1 MLINLLLILSLV
13 VLWSRNFIEGFNGN
27 GGLIERLR
35 NYLRESKERQSE
47 EVKEIANK
55 QRRLKQ
61 LQQEIRDAEIKPF
74 LDARARA
81 RIVGDQFEKTN
92 QFFQPRPLRFHR
104 LSTLQPF

>member
-1 MLINLLLILSLV
+1 MLNLLLILSLV
-13 VLWSRNFIEGFNGN
+13 LWLSFLQTTEGFNGN

-35 NYLRESKERQSE
+35 NFLRESKERQS
-47 EVKEIANK
+47 KEIREIAQK
-55 QRRLKQ
+55 QRRLEQ

-81 RIVGDQFEKTN
+81 RIAGDQFEKTN

-104 LSTLQPF
+104 LTTLQPF